1 MQKYFHIRKCVQS
14 SFCVWIRRLEE
25 IKLWKKCVTKYSV
38 SFWNAMVS
46 FVFTGYVENLTEV
59 LVVYGLNVVSL
70 LVFYMESN
78 VKKKLSQ
85 LLFSVF
91 WEQGW
96 AMLFR
101 SWVKMK
107 FFFILIKNNLQYYGF
122 KSFID
127 HNQFCITFL
136 HTLFNLTLFNRT
148 GWGSTFCGFFNLHSV
163 SPCCYLEK

>member
-1 MQKYFHIRKCVQS
+1 M
-14 SFCVWIRRLEE
+14 
-25 IKLWKKCVTKYSV
+25 TKYSV

-91 WEQGW
+91 
-96 AMLFR
+96 
-101 SWVKMK
+101 
-107 FFFILIKNNLQYYGF
+107 
-122 KSFID
+122 
-127 HNQFCITFL
+127 
-136 HTLFNLTLFNRT
+136 
-148 GWGSTFCGFFNLHSV
+148 
-163 SPCCYLEK
+163 